1 MQSALCLSKNC
12 SRGRMW
18 QRNIYYMTIMK
29 NRITTTITTMMLMLF
44 CSSINIFA
52 QSENV
57 VPSGYTELDEW
68 VKQCKV
74 ERPNALGYPGNYDS
88 KLDSFYDWY
97 TQNKMENIL
106 INNAGDPFGN
116 PSTLSSLK
124 FEREVIESF
133 APLYGFDLAF
143 FKACKEIVNRFF
155 ISSAKNS
162 TEKSDNN
169 NYAGKYGNTGNYH

>member
-1 MQSALCLSKNC
+1 MTNQHI
-12 SRGRMW
+12 W
-18 QRNIYYMTIMK
+18 FNIYYMTIMK

-52 QSENV
+52 QSENA
-57 VPSGYTELDEW
+57 VPSRFPDLDAW

-106 INNAGDPFGN
+106 INNVGDPFGN
-116 PSTLSSLK
+116 LI
-124 FEREVIESF
+124 F
-133 APLYGFDLAF
+133 
-143 FKACKEIVNRFF
+143 
-155 ISSAKNS
+155 
-162 TEKSDNN
+162 
-169 NYAGKYGNTGNYH
+169 GNKGRQ

>member
-1 MQSALCLSKNC
+1 MTNQHIFITGGASGIGAAAVRLFSN
-12 SRGRMW
+12 RGW
-18 QRNIYYMTIMK
+18 
-29 NRITTTITTMMLMLF
+29 NRITTTITTMILMLF
-44 CSSINIFA
+44 CFGINIFA

-57 VPSGYTELDEW
+57 VPSGYPELDEW

-133 APLYGFDLAF
+133 APLYGFDL
-143 FKACKEIVNRFF
+143 
-155 ISSAKNS
+155 
-162 TEKSDNN
+162 DNLWVE
-169 NYAGKYGNTGNYH
+169 